1 MEFSYINFSLAMA
14 VSELQPAPTPNAV
27 SLPRELPE
35 PMWLKGLTVLQKL
48 SLGTATLLTTA
59 ALISY
64 SWSVHTQAQWNQQYQ
79 KLQILKRQ
87 ERNLSA
93 AIETFENDLVQ
104 NLSRYVPGLV
114 RESREQSWY
123 VIVEPNAIPTV
134 PPASAVPPSLT
145 PTLTPPQPIR
155 GY

>member
-1 MEFSYINFSLAMA
+1 MA
-14 VSELQPAPTPNAV
+14 VSELQATSPAKAV

-35 PMWLKGLTVLQKL
+35 PMWLKGLTVLQKI
-48 SLGTATLLTTA
+48 SLGTAALLTTA

-64 SWSVHTQAQWNQQYQ
+64 SWSVHTQTQWNQQYQ

-104 NLSRYVPGLV
+104 NLTRYVPGLL
-114 RESREQSWY
+114 RESRERTWY
-123 VIVEPNAIPTV
+123 ITIEPSATTSI
-134 PPASAVPPSLT
+134 PPAVPAPRLIPVPPS
-145 PTLTPPQPIR
+145 R

>member
-1 MEFSYINFSLAMA
+1 MA
-14 VSELQPAPTPNAV
+14 VSEIQPTPPAKTV
-27 SLPRELPE
+27 SFPRELPE
-35 PMWLKGLTVLQKL
+35 PMWLKSLTLLQKI
-48 SLGTATLLTTA
+48 SLGTAALLTTA

-104 NLSRYVPGLV
+104 NLTRYVPGLM

-123 VIVEPNAIPTV
+123 VTVEPSAIPSV
-134 PPASAVPPSLT
+134 PPAVPVAPSPSFIPVPPS
-145 PTLTPPQPIR
+145 R